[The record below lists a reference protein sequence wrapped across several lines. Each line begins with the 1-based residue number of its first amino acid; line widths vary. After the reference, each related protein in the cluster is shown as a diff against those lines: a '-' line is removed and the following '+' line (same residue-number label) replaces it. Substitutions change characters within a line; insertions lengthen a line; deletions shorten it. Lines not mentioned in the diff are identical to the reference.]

1 MRSGEAMR
9 LVKNRSSIALLG
21 LLGACVTSVALADPP
36 ASPSPTA
43 PAATPAPTA
52 TSTPVSSPT
61 AAPAAKPEAN
71 AASADAAVASQ
82 EKRLLAEGYKPEM
95 RNGTKVWCRR
105 EGELGSRLGG
115 QKVCGT
121 PQELNVVVRENQE
134 VVQKIQRVS
143 ISPSGK

>member
-1 MRSGEAMR
+1 MR

-21 LLGACVTSVALADPP
+21 LLGVCGTSAALADPP
-36 ASPSPTA
+36 ASTTA
-43 PAATPAPTA
+43 PAATPAPAA
-52 TSTPVSSPT
+52 TSAPVSSAN
-61 AAPAAKPEAN
+61 AASAAKPEAN
-71 AASADAAVASQ
+71 SDAAASAE
-82 EKRLLAEGYKPEM
+82 EKLMLANGYKPEM

-121 PQELNVVVRENQE
+121 PQELKMVVRENQE
-134 VVQKIQRVS
+134 LVEKIQKTS